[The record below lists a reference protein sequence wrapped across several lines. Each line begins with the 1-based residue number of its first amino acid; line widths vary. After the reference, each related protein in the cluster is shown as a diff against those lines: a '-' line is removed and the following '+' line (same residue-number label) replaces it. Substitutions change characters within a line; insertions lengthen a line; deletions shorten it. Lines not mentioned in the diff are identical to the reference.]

1 MLRVEQ
7 STNGDGSG
15 IEPRQRKRDAERGG
29 ARAPV
34 DELDRP
40 TTELLHSGDDPSLP
54 PPMNHVHAEHFGWW
68 LDDPVGQQT
77 SDMLASDAELLVVRT
92 RGAVAESEAARVA
105 LLARICGAE

>member
-15 IEPRQRKRDAERGG
+15 IEPRQRKRDAEQG
-29 ARAPV
+29 ASRWPV

-40 TTELLHSGDDPSLP
+40 TAELLRSDDDPSLP
-54 PPMNHVHAEHFGWW
+54 PPTIHVHAEHVGWS
-68 LDDPVGQQT
+68 LGEPVGQQT
-77 SDMLASDAELLVVRT
+77 SDMLASNGEQLVVRT
-92 RGAVAESEAARVA
+92 RGGVAEAEAARVV